1 MESIESM
8 GTIEEVV
15 VDDEGGRPYT
25 VQGEELAARIE
36 NAFSAP
42 MEIYRSSSAASP
54 TKDILRKSDS
64 GSPSSFSHPMPPPI
78 SHSGDRISGRQN
90 RSQGMYKST
99 YDGDARTQK
108 NSGNSWASMR
118 NSNRD
123 SFEDEQ
129 FHDNTLGGVGMTR
142 MNSSPNSEALEIYDD
157 DDDSILTEESG
168 ADLTQS
174 MQSLTLTSSLG
185 EDFLSLFAPG

>member
-1 MESIESM
+1 M
-8 GTIEEVV
+8 GTLEEVV

-25 VQGEELAARIE
+25 VQGEELVARIE
-36 NAFSAP
+36 NAFSVP

-54 TKDILRKSDS
+54 TKDKFLKSDS
-64 GSPSSFSHPMPPPI
+64 GSPVSFPNPMPPP
-78 SHSGDRISGRQN
+78 SSQVGDRLSARQN

-99 YDGDARTQK
+99 HDGDAKIQK
-108 NSGNSWASMR
+108 NGSNSWESMR
-118 NSNRD
+118 NSTRG
-123 SFEDEQ
+123 SFDDEQ
-129 FHDNTLGGVGMTR
+129 IYNNTLGGVGMTR

-168 ADLTQS
+168 EDLTQS
-174 MQSLTLTSSLG
+174 MQSLALTSSLG